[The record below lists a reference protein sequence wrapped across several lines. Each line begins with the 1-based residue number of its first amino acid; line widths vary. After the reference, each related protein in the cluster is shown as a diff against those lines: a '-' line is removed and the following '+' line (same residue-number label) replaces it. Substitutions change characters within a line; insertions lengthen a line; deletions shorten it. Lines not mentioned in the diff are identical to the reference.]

1 MDLYTINY
9 VKSNP
14 LVYQYLR
21 ANSSWYQRLNR
32 DPVSIKELEK
42 EAKSYYQLTIPDKIE
57 KLEQLKKEISS
68 LDIVEE
74 LHKRKDEVMNDSSL
88 VEKIEEYK
96 KHPEES
102 LKKEI
107 ISSPSFLAYK
117 EMETEID
124 LLILKLNQEF
134 KKIRKKYDCR

>member
-1 MDLYTINY
+1 ME
-9 VKSNP
+9 
-14 LVYQYLR
+14 
-21 ANSSWYQRLNR
+21 
-32 DPVSIKELEK
+32 EL
-42 EAKSYYQLTIPDKIE
+42 IE

-124 LLILKLNQEF
+124 LLILQINQEF
-134 KKIRKKYDCR
+134 KKIRKNYDCR

>member
-1 MDLYTINY
+1 ME
-9 VKSNP
+9 
-14 LVYQYLR
+14 
-21 ANSSWYQRLNR
+21 
-32 DPVSIKELEK
+32 EL
-42 EAKSYYQLTIPDKIE
+42 IE

-96 KHPEES
+96 KQPMES

-124 LLILKLNQEF
+124 LLILQINQEF

>member
-1 MDLYTINY
+1 ME
-9 VKSNP
+9 
-14 LVYQYLR
+14 
-21 ANSSWYQRLNR
+21 
-32 DPVSIKELEK
+32 EL
-42 EAKSYYQLTIPDKIE
+42 IE
-57 KLEQLKKEISS
+57 KLEQLKKEISA

-74 LHKRKDEVMNDSSL
+74 LHKRKDEVMNDSRL

-96 KHPEES
+96 KHPMES

-124 LLILKLNQEF
+124 LLILQINQEF

>member
-1 MDLYTINY
+1 ME
-9 VKSNP
+9 
-14 LVYQYLR
+14 
-21 ANSSWYQRLNR
+21 
-32 DPVSIKELEK
+32 EL
-42 EAKSYYQLTIPDKIE
+42 IE

-96 KHPEES
+96 KQPKES

-124 LLILKLNQEF
+124 LLILQINQEF
-134 KKIRKKYDCR
+134 KKIRKNYDCR

>member
-1 MDLYTINY
+1 ME
-9 VKSNP
+9 
-14 LVYQYLR
+14 
-21 ANSSWYQRLNR
+21 
-32 DPVSIKELEK
+32 EL
-42 EAKSYYQLTIPDKIE
+42 IE

-74 LHKRKDEVMNDSSL
+74 LHKRKDEVMNDSRL

-117 EMETEID
+117 ETETEID

-134 KKIRKKYDCR
+134 KKIRKEYDCR

>member
-1 MDLYTINY
+1 ME
-9 VKSNP
+9 
-14 LVYQYLR
+14 
-21 ANSSWYQRLNR
+21 
-32 DPVSIKELEK
+32 EL
-42 EAKSYYQLTIPDKIE
+42 IE

-124 LLILKLNQEF
+124 LFILQLNQEF

>member
-1 MDLYTINY
+1 ME
-9 VKSNP
+9 
-14 LVYQYLR
+14 
-21 ANSSWYQRLNR
+21 
-32 DPVSIKELEK
+32 EL
-42 EAKSYYQLTIPDKIE
+42 IE

-74 LHKRKDEVMNDSSL
+74 LQKRKDEVMNDSSL

-96 KHPEES
+96 KHPKES

>member
-1 MDLYTINY
+1 ME
-9 VKSNP
+9 
-14 LVYQYLR
+14 
-21 ANSSWYQRLNR
+21 
-32 DPVSIKELEK
+32 EL
-42 EAKSYYQLTIPDKIE
+42 IE

-74 LHKRKDEVMNDSSL
+74 LHKRKDEVMNDSGL

-96 KHPEES
+96 KQPKES

-124 LLILKLNQEF
+124 LLILQINQEF
-134 KKIRKKYDCR
+134 KKIRKSYDCR

>member
-1 MDLYTINY
+1 ME
-9 VKSNP
+9 
-14 LVYQYLR
+14 
-21 ANSSWYQRLNR
+21 
-32 DPVSIKELEK
+32 EL
-42 EAKSYYQLTIPDKIE
+42 IE

-117 EMETEID
+117 ETETEID
-124 LLILKLNQEF
+124 LLILQINQEF
-134 KKIRKKYDCR
+134 KKIRKNYDCR

>member
-1 MDLYTINY
+1 ME
-9 VKSNP
+9 
-14 LVYQYLR
+14 
-21 ANSSWYQRLNR
+21 
-32 DPVSIKELEK
+32 EL
-42 EAKSYYQLTIPDKIE
+42 IE

-74 LHKRKDEVMNDSSL
+74 LHKRKAEVMNDSSL

-134 KKIRKKYDCR
+134 KKIRKKMIVGR

>member
-1 MDLYTINY
+1 ME
-9 VKSNP
+9 
-14 LVYQYLR
+14 
-21 ANSSWYQRLNR
+21 
-32 DPVSIKELEK
+32 EL
-42 EAKSYYQLTIPDKIE
+42 IE

-124 LLILKLNQEF
+124 LLILQINQEF

>member
-1 MDLYTINY
+1 ME
-9 VKSNP
+9 
-14 LVYQYLR
+14 
-21 ANSSWYQRLNR
+21 
-32 DPVSIKELEK
+32 EL
-42 EAKSYYQLTIPDKIE
+42 IE
-57 KLEQLKKEISS
+57 KLEQLKKEISA

-74 LHKRKDEVMNDSSL
+74 LHKRKDEVMNDSRL

-117 EMETEID
+117 ETETEID
-124 LLILKLNQEF
+124 LLILQINQEF

>member
-1 MDLYTINY
+1 ME
-9 VKSNP
+9 
-14 LVYQYLR
+14 
-21 ANSSWYQRLNR
+21 
-32 DPVSIKELEK
+32 EL
-42 EAKSYYQLTIPDKIE
+42 IE

-124 LLILKLNQEF
+124 LLILQINQEF
-134 KKIRKKYDCR
+134 KKIRKSYDCR

>member
-1 MDLYTINY
+1 ME
-9 VKSNP
+9 
-14 LVYQYLR
+14 
-21 ANSSWYQRLNR
+21 
-32 DPVSIKELEK
+32 EL
-42 EAKSYYQLTIPDKIE
+42 IE

-117 EMETEID
+117 ETETEID
-124 LLILKLNQEF
+124 LLILQINQEF